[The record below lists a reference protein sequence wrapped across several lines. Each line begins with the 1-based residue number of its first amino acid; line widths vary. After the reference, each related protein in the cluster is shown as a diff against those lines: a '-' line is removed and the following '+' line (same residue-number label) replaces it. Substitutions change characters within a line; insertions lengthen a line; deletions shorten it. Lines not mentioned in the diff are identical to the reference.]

1 MYPMEHI
8 WTIVMLEICKH
19 TFYAYLSRIWKMM
32 QFMGFIRKVFAT
44 KILLSGKFSPFL
56 TLSLCRNIYLWFCLT
71 STLIVGLKT
80 FVNLRCLL
88 FSLGIPGFCGRWQF
102 FSLHLLLILFKEIP
116 SLHGCSDGP
125 SRSTAVHNPGKISSL
140 EFCER
145 YLTVILNR
153 AIQFWL
159 LFVPSSLFWEGSSS
173 FLFCER
179 QPCAG
184 HPKI

>member
-1 MYPMEHI
+1 MDP
-8 WTIVMLEICKH
+8 T
-19 TFYAYLSRIWKMM
+19 S
-32 QFMGFIRKVFAT
+32 
-44 KILLSGKFSPFL
+44 
-56 TLSLCRNIYLWFCLT
+56 
-71 STLIVGLKT
+71 STLIVGLKM

-140 EFCER
+140 GFCER
-145 YLTVILNR
+145 YLTVILTR

-159 LFVPSSLFWEGSSS
+159 LFAPSFQSLEGSSLF
-173 FLFCER
+173 LFYEQQR
-179 QPCAG
+179 CAG
-184 HPKI
+184 NTWRPEVIQNILPKKNLAEDRLRFSPFNSSKKG